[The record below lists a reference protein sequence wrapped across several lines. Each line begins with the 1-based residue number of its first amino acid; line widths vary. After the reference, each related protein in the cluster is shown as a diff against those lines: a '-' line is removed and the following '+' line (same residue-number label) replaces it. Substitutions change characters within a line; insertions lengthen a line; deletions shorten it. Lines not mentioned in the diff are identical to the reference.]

1 MSLQVEHFGS
11 GPDLALLHG
20 WGLGAGAWNDVA
32 GRLGERFRVHRVS
45 LPGYDGSADDGRD
58 FAQTALAVADAL
70 PAGSTLCAWSLGGM
84 LALAAAAARPG
95 HFARLVLV
103 GTTPK
108 FVQADDWPC
117 AQVAENHAT
126 FTRAVA
132 KAPAATLT
140 RFVMLFNQGDDK
152 ARAVVRALTPLLVD
166 RDSAA
171 GLPPA
176 PVLAKG
182 LDWLRDADLRAAVP
196 GIATPALVV
205 HGDSDPLMPFAAGE
219 WLAAQL
225 PDARLE
231 RFPGSAHAPFLADPE
246 HFVRALTD
254 FCAERSRT
262 AVRREHA
269 PSLAEEVAQR
279 PERDQ

>member
-1 MSLQVEHFGS
+1 MTLAVSTLGAA

-20 WGLGAGAWNDVA
+20 WGLGAGAWDGVA
-32 GRLGERFRVHRVS
+32 GLLAERFRVHRVS
-45 LPGYDGSADDGRD
+45 LPGYDGSADDGAD
-58 FAQTALAVADAL
+58 FAHTAAAVTAAL
-70 PAGSTLCAWSLGGM
+70 PAGTTLCGWSLGGM

-108 FVQADDWPC
+108 FVQAEGWAC
-117 AQVAENHAT
+117 AQEPENHAT

-132 KAPAATLT
+132 QNAAATLT

-152 ARAVVRALTPLLVD
+152 ARAVSRALTTLLVD
-166 RDSAA
+166 NAA

-182 LDWLRDADLRAAVP
+182 LDWLRDVDLRATVP
-196 GIATPALVV
+196 GVTTPTLVV
-205 HGDSDPLMPFAAGE
+205 HGGHDPLMPIAAGE
-219 WLAAQL
+219 WLAATL

-231 RFPGSAHAPFLADPE
+231 RFAGSAHAPFLADPA
-246 HFVRALTD
+246 HFARALAG
-254 FCAERSRT
+254 FCEAGRSADR
-262 AVRREHA
+262 
-269 PSLAEEVAQR
+269 
-279 PERDQ
+279 

>member
-1 MSLQVEHFGS
+1 MSLRIVSGGHAA
-11 GPDLALLHG
+11 GPDLALVHG
-20 WGLGAGAWNDVA
+20 WGLGAGAWDGVA
-32 GRLGERFRVHRVS
+32 DALGERFRVHRVS

-58 FAQTALAVADAL
+58 FAQTAAALADAL
-70 PAGSTLCAWSLGGM
+70 PAGTTLVGWSLGGM

-95 HFARLVLV
+95 RFAQLVLV

-108 FVQADDWPC
+108 FVQADGWPC
-117 AQVAENHAT
+117 AQVPENHAT

-132 KAPAATLT
+132 KAAEATLT

-152 ARAVVRALTPLLVD
+152 ARAVVRALTPLL
-166 RDSAA
+166 AA

-182 LDWLRDADLRAAVP
+182 LDWLRDVDLRAAVP

-205 HGDSDPLMPFAAGE
+205 HGDCDPLMPIAAGE

-225 PDARLE
+225 PAARLE
-231 RFPGSAHAPFLADPE
+231 RFAGSAHAPFLADPD
-246 HFVRALTD
+246 HFVRALAA
-254 FCAERSRT
+254 FCAERSCPAASSRG
-262 AVRREHA
+262 A
-269 PSLAEEVAQR
+269 EVAQR
-279 PERDQ
+279 QEGAR